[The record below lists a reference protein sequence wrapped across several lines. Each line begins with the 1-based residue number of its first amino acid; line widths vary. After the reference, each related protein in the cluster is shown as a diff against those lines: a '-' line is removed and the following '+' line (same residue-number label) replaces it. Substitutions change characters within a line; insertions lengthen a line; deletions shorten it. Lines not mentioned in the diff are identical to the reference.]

1 MNVIE
6 IDLNGYM
13 HKLDIIMSKY
23 ISIENLEYCFFS
35 KDKRYPL
42 DKTKLSLYKKG
53 TLANKPILPLLS
65 SGIVMDTIRYFLYN
79 IYNSNITKHYF
90 NNGLIS
96 DEDYRILNNTEDNP
110 YSIAPYEFKSL
121 ESLIYH
127 HLDKLDHL
135 NRDSKVLRTHKELY
149 DKYCSTY
156 GKDFLKKEKATLTKE
171 SMGIKN
177 HLELQILN
185 KKNIEKR
192 KIAKQYYNELWENK
206 LLVYDEY
213 QDTKIYFDTLEIE
226 NILYKIIDVLY
237 AQDIRP
243 QRVYKLDDE
252 SPRHKIIMGEDIFEL
267 RFKEAGK
274 L

>member
-1 MNVIE
+1 MQLELFTGTTKDIMQLILDYKVDIAFISGEPTNDSLMILKKFEEEIAILEPQEENSPNVALSFKDGCVYDEFLKNYYKEKNIYVE
-6 IDLNGYM
+6 KTLPFG
-13 HKLDIIMSKY
+13 
-23 ISIENLEYCFFS
+23 NLEYCFFS

-156 GKDFLKKEKATLTKE
+156 GKDFLKKEKET
-171 SMGIKN
+171 
-177 HLELQILN
+177 
-185 KKNIEKR
+185 
-192 KIAKQYYNELWENK
+192 
-206 LLVYDEY
+206 
-213 QDTKIYFDTLEIE
+213 
-226 NILYKIIDVLY
+226 
-237 AQDIRP
+237 
-243 QRVYKLDDE
+243 
-252 SPRHKIIMGEDIFEL
+252 
-267 RFKEAGK
+267 
-274 L
+274 

>member
-42 DKTKLSLYKKG
+42 DKTKLGLYKKSLL
-53 TLANKPILPLLS
+53 TNKPILPLLS
-65 SGIVMDTIRYFLYN
+65 SGIVMDTIRYFLYD
-79 IYNSNITKHYF
+79 IYNSSITKHYF
-90 NNGLIS
+90 NNVLIS
-96 DEDYRILNNTEDNP
+96 DENYRILNNTEDNP
-110 YSIAPYEFKSL
+110 YSIGPYEFKSL
-121 ESLIYH
+121 ENLIYH

-135 NRDSKVLRTHKELY
+135 NRDSKVLRNHKELY

-156 GKDFLKKEKATLTKE
+156 GKDFLKKEKITLTKE
-171 SMGIKN
+171 PMGIKR

-192 KIAKQYYNELWENK
+192 KIAKQYYDELWENK
-206 LLVYDEY
+206 LLVHDEY
-213 QDTKIYFDTLEIE
+213 QDTKIYFDVLEIE
-226 NILYKIIDVLY
+226 NILYKIIDVLHT
-237 AQDIRP
+237 QDIIP
-243 QRVYKLDDE
+243 QRVYRLDDE
-252 SPRHKIIMGEDIFEL
+252 NARHRIIMSEDIFEL